1 MRNTWTTMLTCVVM
15 VILATGLFAK
25 NSASEILDN
34 KPVTISADSTSRE
47 ITVNGQDVLI
57 TGSYNQ
63 IQILGTTGNLVIT
76 GSYNDINI
84 DTVES
89 IVVRG
94 NYNFVTW
101 MAGGTPVAEP
111 TVIDKGGYN
120 NVGKR

>member
-1 MRNTWTTMLTCVVM
+1 MRNIWTSILAVVVM
-15 VILATGLFAK
+15 AMLASGILAK
-25 NSASEILDN
+25 SSASEIIHN
-34 KPVTISADSTSRE
+34 KPVTISSDSTSKE
-47 ITVNGQDVLI
+47 ISVNGQDVLI

-101 MAGGTPVAEP
+101 MEGSTPVAEP